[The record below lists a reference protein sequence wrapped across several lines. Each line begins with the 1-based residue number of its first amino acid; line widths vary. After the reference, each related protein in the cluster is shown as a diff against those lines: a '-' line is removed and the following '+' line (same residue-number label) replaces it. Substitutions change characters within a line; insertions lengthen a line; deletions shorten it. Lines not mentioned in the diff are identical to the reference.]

1 MNYVGKKNEL
11 YMEYQ
16 RDELNHEITILEMRT
31 RLFELFAS
39 IVCVKIDGTT
49 EEETKRRINLFSNG
63 KEALYLIRKIDF
75 EHFLVYA
82 SFPS

>member
-39 IVCVKIDGTT
+39 IVCVKINGTT
-49 EEETKRRINLFSNG
+49 EKETKRRINLFSNG

-75 EHFLVYA
+75 DHLSGVCEF
-82 SFPS
+82 S

>member
-1 MNYVGKKNEL
+1 MNYIGKKNEL

-39 IVCVKIDGTT
+39 TVCVRIDDTT
-49 EEETKRRINLFSNG
+49 DEETKRRINLFSDSENR
-63 KEALYLIRKIDF
+63 LSTF
-75 EHFLVYA
+75 V
-82 SFPS
+82 

>member
-16 RDELNHEITILEMRT
+16 RDELNHENTILEMRT

-75 EHFLVYA
+75 DHLSGVCEF
-82 SFPS
+82 S

>member
-39 IVCVKIDGTT
+39 IVCVKINGTT

-75 EHFLVYA
+75 DHLSGVCEF
-82 SFPS
+82 S

>member
-16 RDELNHEITILEMRT
+16 RDELNHENTILEMRT

-39 IVCVKIDGTT
+39 IVCVKINGTT
-49 EEETKRRINLFSNG
+49 EKETKRRINLFSNG

-75 EHFLVYA
+75 DHLSGVCEF
-82 SFPS
+82 S